1 MSEHKP
7 VYRYSERKFAEALD
21 LDIRTIKRYVA
32 AGKIRSVKLSARCRR
47 LEDPADFQARQ
58 AGERS
63 GPPDGRGKAS

>member
-58 AGERS
+58 AGESAR
-63 GPPDGRGKAS
+63 